1 MLYCTKDD
9 DTNQFLFAALYQSD
23 WSKENSDQSSFTTH
37 ESARPGE
44 LPDNCTI
51 SLVDKKKNWWYQG
64 TQQGTKQE
72 LLNSISNANNWSGD
86 NVEFGSKP
94 DTEFQVNRVHKRII
108 GQAAKLVCFVFALI
122 TGLI

>member
-1 MLYCTKDD
+1 MKGSSFGFDASSPSTLFLGDAWLKERGSFVLSASGDNIMLYCTKDD

-72 LLNSISNANNWSGD
+72 LLNSIPNANN
-86 NVEFGSKP
+86 
-94 DTEFQVNRVHKRII
+94 
-108 GQAAKLVCFVFALI
+108 
-122 TGLI
+122 